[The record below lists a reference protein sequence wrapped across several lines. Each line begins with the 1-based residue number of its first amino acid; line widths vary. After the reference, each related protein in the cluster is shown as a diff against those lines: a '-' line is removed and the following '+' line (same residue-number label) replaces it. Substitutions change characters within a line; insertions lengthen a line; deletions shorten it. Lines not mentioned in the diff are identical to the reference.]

1 MLSSKVTA
9 NAEKELLDLAK
20 RGDLNLLNAKLEE
33 HDQFITRMKTDVH
46 HFRDQGDLHV
56 NEDISYLPTSA
67 SDIYRGSM
75 LNEGWLVYVR
85 AVATTPPPPPP
96 PHHRF
101 RSLRFLCGKERWKE
115 AIEWLEDLSDDE
127 MRREMAPGKKA
138 AGVKAAHKATGLK
151 ATVKP
156 HPLQLACGAKKDED
170 AQILVSLLVDKAIA
184 LKLSSPA
191 EHQQWFFTL
200 CKAGRCSDAAAWLE
214 AVEGTESVREELTYV
229 DPTENQSGKTLGNK
243 TALNFVCETMAATK
257 TRTGKVADD
266 EIALV
271 RLMLKVRRPSEA
283 TPRAKSPEGHELL
296 ESCSPPV
303 RRSSEAAPDLLQPR
317 ERNRQKDTSC

>member
-1 MLSSKVTA
+1 MNMAYVALTIYAFWADGKQKDNAITPEEDDAAPRHTGVMEWERHVGMIKSFGSSKQAKEQMTSELAMLSSKVTA

-20 RGDLNLLNAKLEE
+20 RGDLDLLNAKLEE

-67 SDIYRGSM
+67 SDIYRGSK
-75 LNEGWLVYVR
+75 LNERWLE
-85 AVATTPPPPPP
+85 
-96 PHHRF
+96 
-101 RSLRFLCGKERWKE
+101 FLCGKERWKE

-127 MRREMAPGKKA
+127 MRREMTPGKKA
-138 AGVKAAHKATGLK
+138 AGVKAAHKAAGLK

-184 LKLSSPA
+184 LKLSCPA

-271 RLMLKVRRPSEA
+271 RLMLK
-283 TPRAKSPEGHELL
+283 
-296 ESCSPPV
+296 
-303 RRSSEAAPDLLQPR
+303 
-317 ERNRQKDTSC
+317 